1 MVKRQVLEPLVSY
14 RDADGV
20 WRHALQGEQVDVDPD
35 YLDEFDRLNF
45 VNSDTPPRK
54 RGPAVTEP
62 SPDSRR
68 SVKKAEA
75 VKAGRQPT
83 PKKRA
88 ASK

>member
-1 MVKRQVLEPLVSY
+1 MTKREVQQGLLSY
-14 RDADGV
+14 RDAEGV
-20 WRHALQGEQVDVDPD
+20 WRHALAGTEVDVDPKF
-35 YLDEFDRLNF
+35 LEEFDRLNF